1 MWLKEGL
8 WRDWPIYSH
17 WPQNLISVLNAAA
30 RCCGAAAVLGS
41 AALLLCCCSAR
52 CAGPT
57 PQRGHDGRRLN
68 QQNLYLLLITFA
80 KCHPDTRSAILRVW
94 VIAAGAITAT
104 KHHLPLNIQR
114 GLFHPGWWGGSDHDD
129 LDHLQMYLSVS
140 ARGFKEV
147 DSLRGVVVTFFR
159 RFLSSSANWNLVKKR
174 QRPHRPLWLSSQI
187 RITNVSLCY
196 RGKPQLLP
204 PATMNHALCNLVARL

>member
-30 RCCGAAAVLGS
+30 RCCAAAAVLCCG
-41 AALLLCCCSAR
+41 AVCCSAR

-114 GLFHPGWWGGSDHDD
+114 GLFYPGWWGRQWPRWSWSPPNVP
-129 LDHLQMYLSVS
+129 L
-140 ARGFKEV
+140 
-147 DSLRGVVVTFFR
+147 SLRE
-159 RFLSSSANWNLVKKR
+159 RF
-174 QRPHRPLWLSSQI
+174 QRSWFSPW
-187 RITNVSLCY
+187 
-196 RGKPQLLP
+196 RGCHLLP
-204 PATMNHALCNLVARL
+204 PLLIDLGKLKSGEKEAAAASASMA